1 MKIIF
6 MGTPDFAVPTLKA
19 LIASRHEVTAVYT
32 KPDQESGRGR
42 KIIFSPVKEAALE
55 AGIPVYQPEKL
66 GKNAVEEMRSIPAD
80 VIVVAAYG
88 KILRPSVLNM
98 TRYGCLNVHASLL
111 PKYRGAA
118 PIQWTVLNGEKESGV
133 TIMQMNEG
141 LDTGDILYQ
150 EKILLSEKETAGSLF
165 DKLSLLGGPAILHVL
180 DLVEEGRIQ
189 HVPQGETTTD
199 YARML
204 VKEDGV
210 MDFTKSAE
218 ENERF
223 IRGMYPWPSAQAS
236 FRGKSVR
243 LYAAEAIE
251 DLSDALPGTVS
262 MVTKHS
268 FAIRCGQGALNVLSL
283 QPEGKKEMSA
293 DAFLRGYRVEP
304 GESFIVPAP
313 VSEVSEL

>member
-19 LIASRHEVTAVYT
+19 LIDSRHEVTAVYT
-32 KPDQESGRGR
+32 KPDQEAGRGR
-42 KIIFSPVKEAALE
+42 KLVFSPVKEAALQ

-66 GKNAVEEMRSIPAD
+66 GKSAVEEMRSIPAD

-88 KILRPSVLNM
+88 KILRPSVLYM
-98 TRYGCLNVHASLL
+98 KRFGCMNVHASLL

-118 PIQWTVLNGEKESGV
+118 PIQWAVLNGETESGV

-150 EKILLSEKETAGSLF
+150 EKLLLSEDETSGSLF
-165 DKLSLLGGPAILHVL
+165 EKLSLLGGPSILKVL
-180 DLVEEGRIQ
+180 DLAEAGLLNPM
-189 HVPQGETTTD
+189 PQGETTTE

-210 MDFTKSAE
+210 LDFQKSAV

-223 IRGMYPWPSAQAS
+223 IRGMYPWPSAQAE
-236 FRGKSVR
+236 FRGRSVR
-243 LYAAEAIE
+243 IYAAKALP
-251 DLSDALPGTVS
+251 DDSDALPGTVS
-262 MVTKHS
+262 KVTKHG
-268 FAIRCGQGALNVLSL
+268 FTIRCGEGALNILSL

-293 DAFLRGYRVEP
+293 DAFLRGYRVVP
-304 GESFIVPAP
+304 GESFQKA
-313 VSEVSEL
+313 